1 MKWIAT
7 SLRTGFNTCSKFLAK
22 SFHSAEMSASPL
34 HWRKSQRI
42 IKAIKMC
49 HRTIMNIYR
58 NFARLLLNVKILQ
71 EKGKKK
77 KKKEKPAGGS
87 KSSVKGSQ
95 RKSVI

>member
-7 SLRTGFNTCSKFLAK
+7 SLRAGFNMCQFLAK

-34 HWRKSQRI
+34 DWRKSQRI

-58 NFARLLLNVKILQ
+58 NFCCTSSIKC
-71 EKGKKK
+71 EDTSGK
-77 KKKEKPAGGS
+77 
-87 KSSVKGSQ
+87 
-95 RKSVI
+95 R